1 MRKYIRYI
9 IIAILLALLVF
20 RKNETTIITI
30 PEKKGSF
37 EKVDPDP
44 IVHYDTIYEAGET
57 KIKEVPN
64 PINQELLAEYNS
76 LKDSI
81 AKQEFVEDA
90 ITERTY
96 RETYQDSNQE
106 ITVET
111 EVIGTMKSQ
120 KVDYTVFEQQTEI
133 STSKSSLRLDGGVF
147 TSIPTNATTAPSIGV
162 KLNLMTPKQT
172 YSIGYDNQKNI
183 VAGIAFKIF

>member
-1 MRKYIRYI
+1 MRKYIPYI
-9 IIAILLALLVF
+9 IIAMLLALLVF
-20 RKNETTIITI
+20 RKNETTTITI

-37 EKVDPDP
+37 EQVDPIP
-44 IVHYDTIYEAGET
+44 IIKYDTIFEAGES
-57 KIKEVPN
+57 KIREVPN

-81 AKQEFVEDA
+81 AKQKFVEDA

-96 RETYQDSNQE
+96 RETYQDSIQK

-120 KVDYTVFEQQTEI
+120 KVDYTVFEQQAEI
-133 STSKSSLRLDGGVF
+133 RSSKSRTRLDVGVL
-147 TSIPTNATTAPSIGV
+147 TSIPTNGTNAPSIGAR
-162 KLNLMTPKQT
+162 LHLATPKRT
-172 YSIGYDNQKNI
+172 YSLGYDNQHNI
-183 VAGIAFKIF
+183 TAGIAFKLF

>member
-1 MRKYIRYI
+1 MRKYIPYI
-9 IIAILLALLVF
+9 IIALLLALLVF
-20 RKNETTIITI
+20 RESETTIITI

-37 EKVDPDP
+37 EQKNPEP
-44 IVHYDTIYEAGET
+44 IVRYDTIYEAGET

-81 AKQEFVEDA
+81 SKQKFVEDA

-96 RETYQDSNQE
+96 RETYQDSIQK

-120 KVDYTVFEQQTEI
+120 KVDYTVYEQQTEI
-133 STSKSSLRLDGGVF
+133 RSSKSRTRLDVGVF
-147 TSIPTNATTAPSIGV
+147 TSIPTNGTNVPSIGAR
-162 KLNLMTPKQT
+162 LHLATPKRT
-172 YSIGYDNQKNI
+172 YSLGYDNQHNI
-183 VAGIAFKIF
+183 TAGIAFKLF